1 MIVHCEVANAA
12 SDGTRAWWKVVQL
25 MSQQADLMQATRD
38 EAAAAAGCD
47 SAGSGTTAAAAGDE
61 RTATAG
67 GDSAVTTAAA
77 AGDERTATAGGDSA
91 VTTAAAA
98 GDERTA
104 TAGGDSAV
112 ATSAAAGDETTGGWS
127 WSRESWQ
134 SWLQLELM
142 WQEVWRHLEMLKE
155 TKVWSEHHERMQ
167 NDQMRKNLELQA
179 KLDDVDLRL
188 RLEIRQRL
196 LHEEELRQMQ
206 QDDRARAQQMKENTH
221 EEFQMMQHTLEHLQR
236 RQLAGRPAPSSALSS
251 WNR

>member
-1 MIVHCEVANAA
+1 MSDSKEDVRVIVHCEVANAA

-67 GDSAVTTAAA
+67 GDSAV
-77 AGDERTATAGGDSA
+77 
-91 VTTAAAA
+91 
-98 GDERTA
+98 
-104 TAGGDSAV
+104 

-142 WQEVWRHLEMLKE
+142 WQELWRHLEMLKE

>member
-91 VTTAAAA
+91 V
-98 GDERTA
+98 
-104 TAGGDSAV
+104 

-142 WQEVWRHLEMLKE
+142 WQELWRHLEMLKE

>member
-1 MIVHCEVANAA
+1 MSDSKEDVRVIVHCEVANAA

-67 GDSAVTTAAA
+67 GDSAVTTAA
-77 AGDERTATAGGDSA
+77 
-91 VTTAAAA
+91 VA

-142 WQEVWRHLEMLKE
+142 WQELWRHLEMLKE

-196 LHEEELRQMQ
+196 LHEEELRQTQ